1 MLELVRIDIP
11 KLASHEGRGWQWW
24 NFARQSFDTLY
35 RKETRRYCSWLEP
48 LSQQGVFS
56 AHC

>member
-1 MLELVRIDIP
+1 MRELVRTDIP
-11 KLASHEGRGWQWW
+11 KLASHGCRGWRPW

-35 RKETRRYCSWLEP
+35 HKGTRRYCSWQGL
-48 LSQQGVFS
+48 LNQQGVFS